1 MLFLSGKV
9 ISCLYV
15 SHWVVYITGI
25 LALIIVRT
33 LRRDIAR
40 YNRDEEFVSNALLY
54 FMYLL
59 IFNVI
64 SRRNYLCIISK
75 PIFVY
80 RMIYFIYLVI
90 FDVFLVGIIFV

>member
-59 IFNVI
+59 IFDVI

-80 RMIYFIYLVI
+80 RMIYLLI